1 MRFVKCT
8 GYFAVLIAFFLVT
21 ASRSSAQDV
30 PYQRILN
37 ADSEPQNWLT
47 YGADYQSHRYSKL
60 NQVNRSNVANLR
72 PLWIYQRSQLI
83 GEFIEASPIV
93 VDGIMYVVEPP
104 STVTALD
111 ARTGLKIWSWSPV
124 LPPVVNYYGLHANN
138 RGVAILDHTVY
149 VGTIDAHLAALDAKT
164 GALRWIVEVE
174 KNSDNHAIA
183 GAPLAINGKI
193 IIGTGGGDRSAKGF
207 LDAYDAKTGKRLW
220 RIWTAPQPGEPG
232 SETWGG
238 AQTGGGDA
246 WGAGS
251 YDPELNLL
259 YWGTGNP
266 GGNGDQRPGDNLYSC
281 SLLAIDPDTGKMKWY
296 FQFTPHDTHDYD
308 ATQPPILFD
317 SAIGGKQRKLVA
329 MANRN
334 GFYYLLDRTTGEFVS
349 ATPFVKQNW
358 VKEFD
363 AKGRPIR
370 LPTPDP
376 TPQGILAY
384 PSASGGTNW
393 AAPSFDPTTKTLY
406 VNAREMADRIVP
418 RPANPGGQPGQPQ
431 SPATPP
437 AGLAGGA
444 ASGDEAYGAIRAL
457 DALSG
462 KMKWEYKLLTPA
474 WVSTLA
480 TAGGVVFSGTDE
492 GDFFALDSETGKL
505 LWEFTMSGSNPRDS
519 CITYE
524 VNGKQYVVATSVN
537 FYVVFG
543 LP

>member
-1 MRFVKCT
+1 MKAIRYAA
-8 GYFAVLIAFFLVT
+8 YFLTWGAMLLGG
-21 ASRSSAQDV
+21 ASRIFAQDV
-30 PYQRILN
+30 PYKRIVN
-37 ADSEPQNWLT
+37 ADSEPQNWVT
-47 YGADYQSHRYSKL
+47 YSADYQSHRYSKL
-60 NQVNRSNVANLR
+60 SQINRSNVATLKAA
-72 PLWIYQRSQLI
+72 WIYQRSQLA

-111 ARTGLKIWSWSPV
+111 ARTGLKIWSWSPT
-124 LPPVVNYYGLHANN
+124 LPPVVNFYGLHANN
-138 RGVAILDHTVY
+138 RGVAILDQTVY

-183 GAPLAINGKI
+183 GAPLAIDGKI

-232 SETWGG
+232 AETWGG
-238 AQTGGGDA
+238 APTGGGDA

-266 GGNGDQRPGDNLYSC
+266 GGNGDARPGDNLYSC
-281 SLLAIDPDTGKMKWY
+281 SLIAVDPDTGKMKWY

-308 ATQPPILFD
+308 ATQPPVLFD
-317 SAIGGKQRKLVA
+317 SIVGGKARKLVG

-334 GFYYLLDRTTGEFVS
+334 GFYYLLDRATGEFIS

-370 LPTPDP
+370 LPTPAP
-376 TPQGILAY
+376 TPQGVLAY

-406 VNAREMADRIVP
+406 VNAREMADRMVL
-418 RPANPGGQPGQPQ
+418 RPANADGQPVQAPN
-431 SPATPP
+431 PA
-437 AGLAGGA
+437 AGALAGGA
-444 ASGDEAYGAIRAL
+444 VSGDEAYGAIRAL
-457 DALSG
+457 DAITG

-492 GDFFALDSETGKL
+492 GDFFALDSMTGKL

-519 CITYE
+519 CITYAID
-524 VNGKQYVVATSVN
+524 GKQYVIATSVN
-537 FYVVFG
+537 FYVAFA